1 MAPDKKVN
9 KRKAAAAGASDSP
22 AKKTKKVEP
31 QPSEAPKAAPK
42 SALKNKKNAP
52 VAKETKSDAAPKT
65 NGEKEQPKR
74 QIKPRKRAA
83 DFLSSDEEDESEVNE
98 AEPEKKKPTNK
109 KTKKEEKE
117 DVSAKKEAPKA
128 EKASTKSSKKQKE
141 PTPEESEEEEAE
153 DNASAS
159 EGSDDEG
166 EDDQTA
172 ALIRGFESSGDED
185 ASDDEGFDPKQP
197 VPNIPDSKKA
207 KRKILKKQKKAAEE
221 GENQTPGTVYI
232 GRIPHGFYEY
242 QMRAY
247 FSQFGEIT
255 RLRLSRNR
263 ITGRSKHYA
272 FVEFASSAVA
282 RIAAETMDN
291 YLMFGHILK
300 CKYIPSEQLH
310 PDIWKGA
317 NRRFKKTPWNKIE
330 KKRLDKGKTREQ
342 WTDRIEKE
350 QKKRLAKAEKLKAV
364 GYEFELPELTD
375 VDQVPVQE
383 EPEAIEDSKPAEE
396 PVKAIEEPKETE
408 TETKKEN
415 DTQKKSK
422 KEKKAA
428 QPAAEKEAPK
438 KTEVVKESK
447 KAEPAAAKTGAKAKK
462 ADKKKAKAK
471 A

>member
-1 MAPDKKVN
+1 MAPDKKVT

-31 QPSEAPKAAPK
+31 QPSE
-42 SALKNKKNAP
+42 
-52 VAKETKSDAAPKT
+52 ETKSDAAPKT
-65 NGEKEQPKR
+65 NGEKEQQQPKR

-83 DFLSSDEEDESEVNE
+83 DFLSSDEEDEPEVKE

-117 DVSAKKEAPKA
+117 DAPAKKEAPKA
-128 EKASTKSSKKQKE
+128 EKASTKSKAKKQ
-141 PTPEESEEEEAE
+141 PTPEESEEEEA
-153 DNASAS
+153 NAPAS

-166 EDDQTA
+166 EDDQTT

-221 GENQTPGTVYI
+221 GENQAPGTVYI

-317 NRRFKKTPWNKIE
+317 NRRFKRTPWNKIE

-350 QKKRLAKAEKLKAV
+350 QNKRLAKAEKLKAV
-364 GYEFELPELTD
+364 GYEVELPELMD
-375 VDQVPVQE
+375 VDEVPVQE
-383 EPEAIEDSKPAEE
+383 EPKAIEDSKPAEE
-396 PVKAIEEPKETE
+396 PVKAIEEPVKAIEEPKETE
-408 TETKKEN
+408 SKKEN

-422 KEKKAA
+422 KEDPKKA
-428 QPAAEKEAPK
+428 EE
-438 KTEVVKESK
+438 VKESK

-462 ADKKKAKAK
+462 ADKKKTKAK

>member
-1 MAPDKKVN
+1 
-9 KRKAAAAGASDSP
+9 
-22 AKKTKKVEP
+22 
-31 QPSEAPKAAPK
+31 
-42 SALKNKKNAP
+42 
-52 VAKETKSDAAPKT
+52 
-65 NGEKEQPKR
+65 
-74 QIKPRKRAA
+74 
-83 DFLSSDEEDESEVNE
+83 
-98 AEPEKKKPTNK
+98 
-109 KTKKEEKE
+109 
-117 DVSAKKEAPKA
+117 
-128 EKASTKSSKKQKE
+128 
-141 PTPEESEEEEAE
+141 
-153 DNASAS
+153 
-159 EGSDDEG
+159 
-166 EDDQTA
+166 
-172 ALIRGFESSGDED
+172 
-185 ASDDEGFDPKQP
+185 
-197 VPNIPDSKKA
+197 
-207 KRKILKKQKKAAEE
+207 
-221 GENQTPGTVYI
+221 
-232 GRIPHGFYEY
+232 
-242 QMRAY
+242 MRAY

-282 RIAAETMDN
+282 KIAAETMDN

-364 GYEFELPELTD
+364 GYEFELPELMD

-383 EPEAIEDSKPAEE
+383 EPKAIEDSTPAEE
-396 PVKAIEEPKETE
+396 PVKAIEESKETE
-408 TETKKEN
+408 TETKEN
-415 DTQKKSK
+415 GTQKKSK

-428 QPAAEKEAPK
+428 QPAAEKETPK
-438 KTEVVKESK
+438 KTKEMKESK

-462 ADKKKAKAK
+462 ADKKKAKPK

>member
-1 MAPDKKVN
+1 MS
-9 KRKAAAAGASDSP
+9 RF
-22 AKKTKKVEP
+22 
-31 QPSEAPKAAPK
+31 Q
-42 SALKNKKNAP
+42 
-52 VAKETKSDAAPKT
+52 
-65 NGEKEQPKR
+65 
-74 QIKPRKRAA
+74 
-83 DFLSSDEEDESEVNE
+83 LSLFR
-98 AEPEKKKPTNK
+98 
-109 KTKKEEKE
+109 
-117 DVSAKKEAPKA
+117 
-128 EKASTKSSKKQKE
+128 SS
-141 PTPEESEEEEAE
+141 S
-153 DNASAS
+153 N
-159 EGSDDEG
+159 
-166 EDDQTA
+166 
-172 ALIRGFESSGDED
+172 
-185 ASDDEGFDPKQP
+185 
-197 VPNIPDSKKA
+197 NIYY
-207 KRKILKKQKKAAEE
+207 R
-221 GENQTPGTVYI
+221 
-232 GRIPHGFYEY
+232 RIPHGFYEY

-364 GYEFELPELTD
+364 GYEFELPELMD

-383 EPEAIEDSKPAEE
+383 EPKEIEDSKPAEE
-396 PVKAIEEPKETE
+396 PVKAIEEPKEE
-408 TETKKEN
+408 PKEIETKKDN

-438 KTEVVKESK
+438 KTEEVKESK
-447 KAEPAAAKTGAKAKK
+447 KAEPAATKTGAKAKK

>member
-1 MAPDKKVN
+1 
-9 KRKAAAAGASDSP
+9 
-22 AKKTKKVEP
+22 
-31 QPSEAPKAAPK
+31 
-42 SALKNKKNAP
+42 
-52 VAKETKSDAAPKT
+52 
-65 NGEKEQPKR
+65 
-74 QIKPRKRAA
+74 
-83 DFLSSDEEDESEVNE
+83 
-98 AEPEKKKPTNK
+98 
-109 KTKKEEKE
+109 
-117 DVSAKKEAPKA
+117 
-128 EKASTKSSKKQKE
+128 
-141 PTPEESEEEEAE
+141 
-153 DNASAS
+153 
-159 EGSDDEG
+159 
-166 EDDQTA
+166 
-172 ALIRGFESSGDED
+172 
-185 ASDDEGFDPKQP
+185 
-197 VPNIPDSKKA
+197 
-207 KRKILKKQKKAAEE
+207 
-221 GENQTPGTVYI
+221 
-232 GRIPHGFYEY
+232 
-242 QMRAY
+242 MRAY

-282 RIAAETMDN
+282 KIAAETMDN

-364 GYEFELPELTD
+364 GYEFELPELMD

-383 EPEAIEDSKPAEE
+383 EP
-396 PVKAIEEPKETE
+396 KAIEESKETE
-408 TETKKEN
+408 TETKEN

-428 QPAAEKEAPK
+428 QPAAEKETPK
-438 KTEVVKESK
+438 KTKEMKESK

-462 ADKKKAKAK
+462 ADKKKAKPK

>member
-1 MAPDKKVN
+1 MAPDKKVI

-52 VAKETKSDAAPKT
+52 AAKDTKSDAAPKT
-65 NGEKEQPKR
+65 NGEKEQSKR

-83 DFLSSDEEDESEVNE
+83 DFLSSDEEDEPEVKE
-98 AEPEKKKPTNK
+98 AEPEKKKSTNK
-109 KTKKEEKE
+109 KTKKE
-117 DVSAKKEAPKA
+117 EAPKA
-128 EKASTKSSKKQKE
+128 EKASTKSKAKKQ
-141 PTPEESEEEEAE
+141 PTPEESEEEA
-153 DNASAS
+153 NASAP

-166 EDDQTA
+166 EDDQTT

-317 NRRFKKTPWNKIE
+317 NRRFKRTPWNKIE
-330 KKRLDKGKTREQ
+330 KKRLEKGKTREQ

-364 GYEFELPELTD
+364 GYEVELPELMD
-375 VDQVPVQE
+375 VDEVPVQE
-383 EPEAIEDSKPAEE
+383 EPKAIEDSKPAEE
-396 PVKAIEEPKETE
+396 PVKAIEEPVKTIEEPKE

-415 DTQKKSK
+415 DNQKKTK
-422 KEKKAA
+422 KEKKEKKVT
-428 QPAAEKEAPK
+428 QPAAEKEAS
-438 KTEVVKESK
+438 KTAEEVKEPK

-462 ADKKKAKAK
+462 ADKKKTKAK